1 MADSQNHSDV
11 LYTNSPQAAEVRQQL
26 AKMLHCRLFCHSPRL
41 SRFFGFT
48 VEQALVGAE
57 GRLKEYAI
65 ALEVFGKP
73 ETFDPRMDSA
83 VRVAARQ
90 LRAKIDLYY
99 LTEGAHDPVLIRYRP
114 GDYIPKF
121 YYRAEEAPRVI
132 APVGEFESH
141 RGAVLVEKD
150 RSAIRRLTD
159 GLDAIGY
166 PISNV
171 LDSGER
177 CLELMQRLNGGIVIT
192 GLNLIGSL
200 NGPALTR
207 AIHARTE
214 AAVVIVVPAGVE
226 PRLLEEIGFSM
237 PDAVVYEPLRSADL
251 RGALRIAVAR
261 RSGVRQ
267 DGTSEAEAPAEL
279 ASFA

>member
-1 MADSQNHSDV
+1 MSENLFTSELIESGSPDAAD
-11 LYTNSPQAAEVRQQL
+11 VRQQL
-26 AKMLHCRLFCHSPRL
+26 TRMLQSRLFRHSPRL
-41 SRFFGFT
+41 SRFFAFT
-48 VEQALVGAE
+48 VDQALVGAE

-99 LTEGAHDPVLIRYRP
+99 LTEGAHDAILIRYRP

-121 YYRAEEAPRVI
+121 YHRADPASSLEVDPDVRR
-132 APVGEFESH
+132 S
-141 RGAVLVEKD
+141 AVLVEKD

-159 GLDAIGY
+159 GLDSIGY

-177 CLELMQRLNGGIVIT
+177 CLELMERIGGGVVLT
-192 GLNLIGSL
+192 GMNLIGSL

-207 AIHARTE
+207 ALHARTE
-214 AAVVIVVPAGVE
+214 AAVIAVVPSLVE
-226 PRLLEEIGFSM
+226 QAVLEEIAMSE
-237 PDAVVYEPLRSADL
+237 PDAVVFEPVRPSDL
-251 RGALRIAVAR
+251 KGALRIALTR
-261 RSGVRQ
+261 RTGMRHL
-267 DGTSEAEAPAEL
+267 EAEAVTAEM
-279 ASFA
+279 ASA

>member
-1 MADSQNHSDV
+1 MADSQIHSDV
-11 LYTNSPQAAEVRQQL
+11 IITGNPQPTEVRQQL
-26 AKMLHCRLFCHSPRL
+26 TRMLQCRLFCHSPRL
-41 SRFFGFT
+41 SRFFAFT
-48 VEQALVGAE
+48 VEQALIGAE

-99 LTEGAHDPVLIRYRP
+99 LTAGAHDPVLIRYRP
-114 GDYIPKF
+114 GAYIPKF
-121 YYRAEEAPRVI
+121 YYRAEEGPRVT
-132 APVGEFESH
+132 APQGEFESH

-159 GLDAIGY
+159 ALDAIGY

-200 NGPALTR
+200 HGPALTR

-214 AAVVIVVPAGVE
+214 AAVVVVIPTGVE
-226 PRLLEEIGFSM
+226 PRLLEDIGFSM
-237 PDAVVYEPLRSADL
+237 PDAVVYEPLRPADL

-261 RSGVRQ
+261 RNGMRQ
-267 DGTSEAEAPAEL
+267 DDATEPVPAEL